1 MGSSASSGKLAI
13 PRKHS
18 SVSLQHFLPYFILI
32 LNLLN
37 LISNLIPRK
46 HPSVSLQHFLCPIF
60 ASHLMNMM
68 ALQEQGLRCSRFEQ
82 ERAQETREFSLIGLS
97 RPVLQEDAETWEEL
111 WMVGRSRQE
120 TGFNLNHLVQRH
132 GKLIA
137 VATCC
142 LNQINDNK
150 SLGK

>member
-97 RPVLQEDAETWEEL
+97 RPVLQEDAETWDSGGIVDG
-111 WMVGRSRQE
+111 WKE
-120 TGFNLNHLVQRH
+120 TSLLVSSSDCYLDLVLILFVKLN
-132 GKLIA
+132 K
-137 VATCC
+137 TE
-142 LNQINDNK
+142 NK
-150 SLGK
+150 H